1 MKKLLLS
8 VAALIFATVLLT
20 FDEKDNVDNK
30 GSQDAIAR
38 VEVSTQPYS
47 K

>member
-20 FDEKDNVDNK
+20 LDESENVDNN

-38 VEVSTQPYS
+38 VEVLVQS
-47 K
+47 

>member
-20 FDEKDNVDNK
+20 IDDKENVDENV
-30 GSQDAIAR
+30 SQDSIAR
-38 VEVSTQPYS
+38 VETLVQS
-47 K
+47 

>member
-20 FDEKDNVDNK
+20 LDEREKVDKN
-30 GSQDAIAR
+30 GSQDTIAR
-38 VEVSTQPYS
+38 VEVLVKS
-47 K
+47 

>member
-20 FDEKDNVDNK
+20 IDDKSNVNENT
-30 GSQDAIAR
+30 SQDSVAR
-38 VEVSTQPYS
+38 VEALAQS
-47 K
+47 

>member
-20 FDEKDNVDNK
+20 LDERENVDKND
-30 GSQDAIAR
+30 SQDAIAR
-38 VEVSTQPYS
+38 VEILVQS
-47 K
+47 

>member
-20 FDEKDNVDNK
+20 IDEKSNVDEST
-30 GSQDAIAR
+30 SQESVAR
-38 VEVSTQPYS
+38 VEALAQS
-47 K
+47 